1 MRLNFLV
8 AMLNDVS
15 DFVRDIICLFFDY
28 IRMLHFSSHFWNG
41 IFGTAFEDAL
51 SSQ

>member
-28 IRMLHFSSHFWNG
+28 IRMLHFSSHVLEWYIWNCV
-41 IFGTAFEDAL
+41 
-51 SSQ
+51 